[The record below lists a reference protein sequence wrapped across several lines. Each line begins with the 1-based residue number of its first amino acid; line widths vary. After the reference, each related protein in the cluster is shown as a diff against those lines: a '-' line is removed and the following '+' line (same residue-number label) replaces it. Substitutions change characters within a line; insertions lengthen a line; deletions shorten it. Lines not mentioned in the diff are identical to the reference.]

1 MSEKIEFTDF
11 EDILSKITLDSDEN
25 SVADDFFS
33 EISSIRNEIAKL
45 KTFPPDE
52 SKNLAD
58 KIQKEKLDI
67 QKIKDKIDAK
77 RQMELNTTLETERR
91 KKSEL
96 LKEYHKLKFGTETT
110 KEKRKTEIQDLEAKV
125 ASLKLKQYKISQL
138 FFDLKN
144 AEKVDICFLLDCTG
158 SMSSYINQAKSVI
171 HDVVNRLKTRFK
183 DFELR
188 CSFVG
193 YRDHCDGA
201 KRVTVFSFNKNAD
214 SFKSFVNGVA
224 ATGGGDECEDVFGG
238 AFLKFH

>member
-1 MSEKIEFTDF
+1 
-11 EDILSKITLDSDEN
+11 
-25 SVADDFFS
+25 
-33 EISSIRNEIAKL
+33 
-45 KTFPPDE
+45 
-52 SKNLAD
+52 
-58 KIQKEKLDI
+58 
-67 QKIKDKIDAK
+67 
-77 RQMELNTTLETERR
+77 MELNTTLETERR